1 MSLKFSDKQ
10 WVEILYFCLDQNC
23 ILLKDSEED
32 KLVDKDDDKAKVW
45 RLISNIVLSQSCLR
59 GFDFPPTKGFLSKEY
74 IKPDTCPKTDI
85 APDKIDTAKNGPFP
99 PHFSFIN
106 DIRECIGNDQTN
118 LSQRTFIYCFLV
130 SFSRLLPQNFLL
142 H

>member
-1 MSLKFSDKQ
+1 MTNSELSFYTF
-10 WVEILYFCLDQNC
+10 VYQNC

-74 IKPDTCPKTDI
+74 IKPDM
-85 APDKIDTAKNGPFP
+85 A
-99 PHFSFIN
+99 H
-106 DIRECIGNDQTN
+106 E
-118 LSQRTFIYCFLV
+118 
-130 SFSRLLPQNFLL
+130 
-142 H
+142 